1 MPEVVLYV
9 LCGVLV
15 VALVVL
21 FVLSFRQ
28 GKVIKSLKEGN
39 ELFFKSFKEE
49 NSGFMSNL
57 SQSMKDYHK
66 ENKDDYERAQTS
78 QREEISARIKDFNS
92 NFSEKVDLLNKGQKD
107 QMDSLKTMQE
117 QRLKSMEESQR
128 LQLDKMQVG
137 QEERLKSLEQS
148 QKLKLEQIE
157 KTQAGMIQSTEKS
170 LENMRQTVEEK
181 LDKTLNDRISK
192 SFETVGNQ
200 LDNVKTG
207 LAEMRDLAK
216 DVGGLK
222 KVLGNVKMRGGL
234 GEIQL
239 QTLLEQYLAPGQFI
253 ANAHTGEDKNAVV
266 EFAVRFPGA
275 DGNPVLLPI
284 DSKFPEDRYEA
295 LVNAYN
301 TADKEI
307 VEQARKDFYAAVRN
321 EAKNI
326 TKYINVPQTTPFAIM
341 FLPFEGLYA
350 EVARDGIL
358 LQNLQKE
365 FNVTVA
371 GPTNLAAILT
381 SFQLGFRTLAIQ
393 KKGSDVWKV
402 LGDVKKE
409 FSIFGDLLEKAK
421 GKIEGGLSD
430 MDKLLTTRTNQINRK
445 LRDVETDV
453 SSLDTDSPNRLLE
466 EE

>member
-1 MPEVVLYV
+1 MPEIVLYV
-9 LCGVLV
+9 FCGVLL
-15 VALVVL
+15 VALVLL
-21 FVLSFRQ
+21 FVFSAKQRRM
-28 GKVIKSLKEGN
+28 ID
-39 ELFFKSFKEE
+39 SFKED
-49 NSGFMSNL
+49 L
-57 SQSMKDYHK
+57 SRKMAEYHK

-78 QREEISARIKDFNS
+78 QREELSARMVDFNT
-92 NFSEKVDLLNKGQKD
+92 NMTEKVGLMNK
-107 QMDSLKTMQE
+107 M
-117 QRLKSMEESQR
+117 
-128 LQLDKMQVG
+128 
-137 QEERLKSLEQS
+137 QEERLKSMEDS
-148 QKLKLEQIE
+148 QKERLSQLEKVQS
-157 KTQAGMIQSTEKS
+157 GMIDSTAKS

-253 ANAHTGEDKNAVV
+253 ANAHTGEDKGAVV

-301 TADKEI
+301 TADKDI

-321 EAKNI
+321 EARNI
-326 TKYINVPQTTPFAIM
+326 TKYINVPDTTPFAIM

-402 LGDVKKE
+402 LGDVKAE
-409 FSIFGDLLEKAK
+409 FAKFGDLLEKAK
-421 GKIEGGLSD
+421 GKIQGGLED
-430 MDKLLTTRTNQINRK
+430 MDKLITTRTNQINRK
-445 LRDVETDV
+445 LRDVEADAV
-453 SSLDTDSPNRLLE
+453 SIDTDSPSRLLE

>member
-1 MPEVVLYV
+1 MPEIVLYV
-9 LCGVLV
+9 FCGVLL
-15 VALVVL
+15 VALVLL
-21 FVLSFRQ
+21 FVFSAKQRRM
-28 GKVIKSLKEGN
+28 ID
-39 ELFFKSFKEE
+39 SFKED
-49 NSGFMSNL
+49 L
-57 SQSMKDYHK
+57 SRKMAEYHK

-78 QREEISARIKDFNS
+78 QREELSARMVDFNT
-92 NFSEKVDLLNKGQKD
+92 NMTEKVGLMNK
-107 QMDSLKTMQE
+107 M
-117 QRLKSMEESQR
+117 
-128 LQLDKMQVG
+128 
-137 QEERLKSLEQS
+137 QEERLKSMEDS
-148 QKLKLEQIE
+148 QKERLSQLEKVQS
-157 KTQAGMIQSTEKS
+157 GMIDSTAKS

-253 ANAHTGEDKNAVV
+253 ANAHTGEDKGAVV

-301 TADKEI
+301 TADKEV

-321 EAKNI
+321 EARNI
-326 TKYINVPQTTPFAIM
+326 TKYINVPDTTPFAIM

-381 SFQLGFRTLAIQ
+381 SFQIGFRTLAIQ

-402 LGDVKKE
+402 LGDVKTE
-409 FSIFGDLLEKAK
+409 FAKFGDLLEKAK
-421 GKIEGGLSD
+421 GKIQGGLED
-430 MDKLLTTRTNQINRK
+430 MDKLITTRTNQINRK
-445 LRDVETDV
+445 LRDVEADAV
-453 SSLDTDSPNRLLE
+453 SIDTDSPSRLLE

>member
-1 MPEVVLYV
+1 MPEIVLYV
-9 LCGVLV
+9 FCGVLL
-15 VALVVL
+15 VALVLL
-21 FVLSFRQ
+21 FVFSAKQRRM
-28 GKVIKSLKEGN
+28 ID
-39 ELFFKSFKEE
+39 SFKED
-49 NSGFMSNL
+49 L
-57 SQSMKDYHK
+57 SRKMAEYHK

-78 QREEISARIKDFNS
+78 QREELSARMVDFNT
-92 NFSEKVDLLNKGQKD
+92 NMTEKVGLMNK
-107 QMDSLKTMQE
+107 M
-117 QRLKSMEESQR
+117 
-128 LQLDKMQVG
+128 
-137 QEERLKSLEQS
+137 QEERLKSMEDS
-148 QKLKLEQIE
+148 QKERLSQLEKVQS
-157 KTQAGMIQSTEKS
+157 GMIDSTAKS

-253 ANAHTGEDKNAVV
+253 ANAHTGEDKGAVV

-301 TADKEI
+301 TADKDI

-321 EAKNI
+321 EARNI
-326 TKYINVPQTTPFAIM
+326 TKYINVPDTTPFTRM
-341 FLPFEGLYA
+341 CLPFEGLYA

-402 LGDVKKE
+402 LGDVKAE
-409 FSIFGDLLEKAK
+409 FAKFGDLLEKAK
-421 GKIEGGLSD
+421 GKIQGGLED
-430 MDKLLTTRTNQINRK
+430 MDKLITTRTNQINRK
-445 LRDVETDV
+445 LRDVEADAV
-453 SSLDTDSPNRLLE
+453 SIDTDSPSRLLE